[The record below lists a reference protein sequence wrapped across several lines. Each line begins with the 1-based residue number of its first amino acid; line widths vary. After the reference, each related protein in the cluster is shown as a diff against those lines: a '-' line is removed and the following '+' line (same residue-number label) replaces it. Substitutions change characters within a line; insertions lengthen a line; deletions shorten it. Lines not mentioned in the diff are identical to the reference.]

1 MSNNPLKVHITGVY
15 GLIGNLVYGHLN
27 RQPERYDVHG
37 SSRRSAGSTRADADS
52 LIRLPDTHF
61 VQADL
66 GDADAMRQAIAGM
79 DAVLHIG
86 AVPDPAAPFEDVLHS
101 NVVGTYNVLEACR
114 AAGVKRL
121 VYASSVMATMGYFYY
136 QEPYNAIR
144 EKRFDDVRTTF
155 PHHACGS
162 PRPPNPIRPARSG
175 GKASAGPTT
184 MPTTSPPCACASGP
198 STRRTAACLAGP
210 IPSGAASGTWPTS
223 SNSRC
228 RRPRRPV
235 STSATGF
242 RTIGIAGLI
251 WNLRG
256 RRWVLSP
263 GTARRP
269 ARPAW
274 PTMPIGSPFLGA
286 DPGHTQPNRRRAIM
300 L

>member
-27 RQPERYDVHG
+27 RQPDRYDVHG
-37 SSRRSAGSTRADADS
+37 SSRRSASSTRADADS

-66 GDADAMRQAIAGM
+66 GDADAMMQAIAGM

-114 AAGVKRL
+114 EAGVKRL

-144 EKRFDDVRTTF
+144 EERFEDVPDDIPTLRLQIRPV
-155 PHHACGS
+155 
-162 PRPPNPIRPARSG
+162 PPNPIRPARSG
-175 GKASAGPTT
+175 GKVFAGPIT
-184 MPTTSPPCACASGP
+184 MPTISPPCACASGP

-210 IPSGAASGTWPTS
+210 IPSGAASGT
-223 SNSRC
+223 
-228 RRPRRPV
+228 
-235 STSATGF
+235 
-242 RTIGIAGLI
+242 
-251 WNLRG
+251 
-256 RRWVLSP
+256 
-263 GTARRP
+263 
-269 ARPAW
+269 
-274 PTMPIGSPFLGA
+274 
-286 DPGHTQPNRRRAIM
+286 
-300 L
+300 